1 LEHEILRGGRHIN
14 EIIPNR
20 SARMTVTATNP
31 VTTTNSATSSSSAN
45 NTTGSNGTLDYN
57 EFLQLLVAQ
66 LQNQDPTNPTDP
78 TTFVSQLAS
87 FSSVEQQVNTNSIL
101 NSLLTETA
109 ISQAGSL
116 IGQTVTSSDGTVSGQ
131 VASVQVTS
139 SGPQATLSNGQTV
152 SLNSGIQV
160 S

>member
-1 LEHEILRGGRHIN
+1 
-14 EIIPNR
+14 
-20 SARMTVTATNP
+20 MTVSSTSPA
-31 VTTTNSATSSSSAN
+31 TNSAATSTSNTNS
-45 NTTGSNGTLDYN
+45 TTGTNGTLDYN

-87 FSSVEQQVNTNSIL
+87 FSGVEQQVNTNSL
-101 NSLLTETA
+101 LSSLLTQSA

-116 IGQTVTSSDGTVSGQ
+116 VGQTITSADGSVSGQ
-131 VASVQVTS
+131 VASIQITS
-139 SGPQATLSNGQTV
+139 SGSQATLSNGQTV
-152 SLNSGIQV
+152 SLGSGVQI